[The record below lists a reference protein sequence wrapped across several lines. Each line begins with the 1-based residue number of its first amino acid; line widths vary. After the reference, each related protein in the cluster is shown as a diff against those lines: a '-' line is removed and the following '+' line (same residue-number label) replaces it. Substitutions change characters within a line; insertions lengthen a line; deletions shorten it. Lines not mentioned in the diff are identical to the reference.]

1 MVSKRNSLRLAA
13 VATLSAL
20 SLALA
25 GAAMAAAPA
34 SQPAPAPAAP
44 SAAAAPSALVTQP
57 VAVAPAV
64 PPAAAVRAGITATP
78 SVDSVPAWQL
88 FRVTGTTTGLTAGTT
103 VTLQQKQHGA
113 WVSLP
118 ASVATTRT
126 GSYSLGVKLGIKGL
140 NELRIISG
148 TTASP
153 VFAVTVR

>member
-13 VATLSAL
+13 VATLSAI

-34 SQPAPAPAAP
+34 SQPAPAPSVAT
-44 SAAAAPSALVTQP
+44 APSALVAQP

-64 PPAAAVRAGITATP
+64 PSAAAVRAGISATP
-78 SVDSVPAWQL
+78 SVDSVQAWQL
-88 FRVTGTTTGLTAGTT
+88 FRVTGTTTGLKAGTT
-103 VTLQQKQHGA
+103 VTLQQKQRGA

-140 NELRIISG
+140 NELRVISG
-148 TTASP
+148 TAASP
-153 VFAVTVR
+153 VFTVTVR